1 MTRVFVPQET
11 RSSERRVAA
20 VPETVKKMV
29 AAGLEVEIQAGAGV
43 AAGFPDA
50 AYQAV
55 GARLVSSAH
64 AGWKTADVVLKV
76 NDPLVTEVDALRA
89 GSVLVALLDPYSN
102 LPMARRLAER
112 GISAFA
118 MELVPRT
125 TRAQAMDVLS
135 SQASIAGYKAVI
147 VAAERLGKY
156 LPMMMTAAGT
166 VQPARLVVLGAG
178 VAGLQALATAKRLGA
193 VVEVSDV
200 RAAVREQV
208 ESLGGKF
215 IELPELPTAE
225 GAGGYAK
232 EVSQEFLDKQR
243 AILTERLAHADAVIT
258 TAQVPG
264 KRAPLLVTR
273 AMVEAMKPGAVVV
286 DLAAATGGNCEL
298 TRAGEE
304 VVHHGVLVLGP
315 PNLAATV
322 PADASLLYARNVFNL
337 LMLLWNKKTKELTV
351 PESDEVVAG
360 TLLTHAGEIKP
371 PQIAAL
377 LADTA
382 VRA

>member
-1 MTRVFVPQET
+1 MTRVFVPLET

-20 VPETVKKMV
+20 VPETVKKMT
-29 AAGLEVEIQAGAGV
+29 AAGLEVEIQAGAGA
-43 AAGFPDA
+43 AAGYSDA
-50 AYQAV
+50 AYEAA
-55 GARLVSSAH
+55 GARLVPAAH
-64 AGWKTADVVLKV
+64 AAWKTADVVLKV
-76 NDPLVTEVDALRA
+76 SDPLVTEVDALRA
-89 GSVLVALLDPYSN
+89 GSVLMALLDPYSN
-102 LPMARRLAER
+102 LPMTRRLAER
-112 GISAFA
+112 GITAFA

-135 SQASIAGYKAVI
+135 SQASIAGYKAVL

-166 VQPARLVVLGAG
+166 VQPARFVVLGAG

-193 VVEVSDV
+193 IVEVSDV
-200 RAAVREQV
+200 RAAVKEQV
-208 ESLGGKF
+208 ESLGGRF
-215 IELPELPTAE
+215 IDLPELGSAE
-225 GAGGYAK
+225 GTGGYAK

-243 AILTERLAHADAVIT
+243 AILVERLAHADAVIT

-264 KRAPLLVTR
+264 RNAPVLLTR
-273 AMVEAMKPGAVVV
+273 EMVEVMKPGAVVV

-298 TRAGEE
+298 TRMGEE
-304 VVHHGVLVLGP
+304 VVHAGVLVLGP

-322 PADASLLYARNVFNL
+322 PADASLLYSRNVFNL
-337 LMLLWNKKTKELTV
+337 LMLLWDKKTRELTV

-377 LADTA
+377 LTDTA

>member
-1 MTRVFVPQET
+1 MTRVFVPQES

-43 AAGFPDA
+43 EAGFPDDAYVA
-50 AYQAV
+50 A
-55 GARLVSSAH
+55 GARVAASAP
-64 AGWKTADVVLKV
+64 AALKQADVVLKV
-76 NDPLVTEVDALRA
+76 SEPLVTEVDALRA
-89 GSVLVALLDPYSN
+89 GAVLMALFDPYRN

-147 VAAERLGKY
+147 LGAERLGKY

-166 VQPARLVVLGAG
+166 IQPARVVVLGAG
-178 VAGLQALATAKRLGA
+178 VAGLQAIATAKRLGA
-193 VVEVSDV
+193 IVEVSDV
-200 RAAVREQV
+200 RAAVKEQV
-208 ESLGGKF
+208 ESLGGRF

-225 GAGGYAK
+225 GSGGYAK
-232 EVSQEFLDKQR
+232 EVGAEFLAKQR
-243 AILTERLAHADAVIT
+243 AVLQERLALADVVIT

-264 KRAPLLVTR
+264 RQAPRLITR
-273 AMVEAMKPGAVVV
+273 EMVEAMRPGAVIV
-286 DLAAATGGNCEL
+286 DLAASTGGNCEV
-298 TRAGEE
+298 TRVGEE
-304 VVHHGVLVLGP
+304 VRHHGVLVLGP

-322 PADASLLYARNVFNL
+322 PSDASLLYARNVFNL
-337 LMLLWNKKTKELTV
+337 LMLLWNRKTHELTV

-360 TLLTHAGEIKP
+360 TLLTHAGEVKAP
-371 PQIAAL
+371 SIAAL

>member
-1 MTRVFVPQET
+1 MTRVFVPQES

-20 VPETVKKMV
+20 VPETVKKLV
-29 AAGLEVEIQAGAGV
+29 AAGLEVEIQAGAG
-43 AAGFPDA
+43 AEAGFPDA
-50 AYQAV
+50 EYEAA
-55 GARLVSSAH
+55 GARLAANAH
-64 AGWKTADVVLKV
+64 AAFKQADVVLKV
-76 NDPLVTEVDALRA
+76 SEPLVTEVDALRA
-89 GSVLVALLDPYSN
+89 GSVLMALLDPYRN

-112 GISAFA
+112 GISSFA

-166 VQPARLVVLGAG
+166 IQPARVVVLGAG
-178 VAGLQALATAKRLGA
+178 VAGLQAIATAKRLGA
-193 VVEVSDV
+193 IVEVSDV
-200 RAAVREQV
+200 RAAVKEQV
-208 ESLGGKF
+208 ESLGGRF
-215 IELPELPTAE
+215 IDLPELPTAE

-232 EVSQEFLDKQR
+232 EVGQEFLARQR
-243 AILTERLAHADAVIT
+243 AILQERLSHADIAIT

-264 KRAPLLVTR
+264 KQAPVLITR
-273 AMVEAMKPGAVVV
+273 EMVEAMRPGSVVV
-286 DLAAATGGNCEL
+286 DLAASTGGNCEV
-298 TRAGEE
+298 TRVGEE
-304 VVHHGVLVLGP
+304 IVHRGVRVLGP

-360 TLLTHAGEIKP
+360 TLLTHAGDVKAP
-371 PQIAAL
+371 AIAAL